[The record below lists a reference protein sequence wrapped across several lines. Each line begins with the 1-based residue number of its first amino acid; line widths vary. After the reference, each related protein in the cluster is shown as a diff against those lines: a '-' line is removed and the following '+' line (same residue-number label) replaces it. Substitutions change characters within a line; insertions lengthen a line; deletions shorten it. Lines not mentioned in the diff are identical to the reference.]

1 MPRSLSSSLVASFQ
15 FVGLAQVHDIA
26 HGHIEFQSPTLKH
39 DYFCVFFIYQS
50 TNSQNWIN
58 AFSAQAQRPRLSEE
72 EMRTVEEAN
81 RVASIKACTMAQESE
96 SEEEEELSK
105 VVRGKTGPRPSIP

>member
-58 AFSAQAQRPRLSEE
+58 AFSAQAQRPRL
-72 EMRTVEEAN
+72 RPGIVVKVTPRQPKNVIWAN
-81 RVASIKACTMAQESE
+81 K
-96 SEEEEELSK
+96 
-105 VVRGKTGPRPSIP
+105 PR